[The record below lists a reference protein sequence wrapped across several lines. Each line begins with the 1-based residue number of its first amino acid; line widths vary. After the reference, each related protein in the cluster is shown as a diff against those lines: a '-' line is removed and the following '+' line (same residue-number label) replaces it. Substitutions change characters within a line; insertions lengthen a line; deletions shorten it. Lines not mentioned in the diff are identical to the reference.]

1 LDSHVHTK
9 FAKFIVEEIKFLIV
23 RNEKNYLV
31 KQYTIVIGIG
41 VGAIVIMGII
51 FGMDILK
58 LSVTIQEYDIFV
70 DPILDKQS
78 LFVMGRVTI
87 QNTGSQSLTNV
98 RVNFGDGDTL
108 DLGTMKTGQKII
120 VSPPPEN
127 SMQFVSADNDVF
139 VSKSYREM
147 PKMVG
152 MMGS

>member
-1 LDSHVHTK
+1 M
-9 FAKFIVEEIKFLIV
+9 
-23 RNEKNYLV
+23 
-31 KQYTIVIGIG
+31 VIGIG

-58 LSVTIQEYDIFV
+58 LSVTTQEYDIFV

-87 QNTGSQSLTNV
+87 QNTGSQPLTNV

-127 SMQFVSADNDVF
+127 SMRFVMISADNDVF